1 MYGLSHLRH
10 SQANA
15 MKWHG
20 YLALGCM
27 LQLLLLGFKWAD
39 MFPGEYLWAIMAPY
53 ALLIWMLWWSAWK

>member
-1 MYGLSHLRH
+1 
-10 SQANA
+10 

-53 ALLIWMLWWSAWK
+53 GLLIWMLWWSAWK